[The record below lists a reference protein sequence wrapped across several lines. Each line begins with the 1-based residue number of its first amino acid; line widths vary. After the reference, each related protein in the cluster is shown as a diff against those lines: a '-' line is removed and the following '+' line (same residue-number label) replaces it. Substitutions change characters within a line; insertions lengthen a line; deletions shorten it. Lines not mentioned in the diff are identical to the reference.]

1 MRIYFNLN
9 TVAGKVLGKKAPSCT
24 ALVLL
29 EFFLENVGSG
39 LSERDRYSASRLRS
53 LLRFCRVW
61 ISVCLFGWL
70 VLFYGFSDKK
80 KKRSDAD
87 SDNSVTVKVV
97 LKHFR

>member
-9 TVAGKVLGKKAPSCT
+9 TVAGKVLEKKKT
-24 ALVLL
+24 IHLVLL
-29 EFFLENVGSG
+29 WFDSESNSFWRLLVPGCRRGTDILPHVCILCFGSVVFG
-39 LSERDRYSASRLRS
+39 S
-53 LLRFCRVW
+53 F
-61 ISVCLFGWL
+61 CLFVCFVSWG
-70 VLFYGFSDKK
+70 